1 MRNSKNNSKPLNA
14 EARPDEFTTM
24 CTWYYKL
31 TTRYKKRLA
40 HLNALV
46 ENAPV
51 YKLDEHN
58 WRTNLT
64 EIDAIMK
71 YYYHAQIKKAEL
83 DKIAEDMRA
92 VEQDILYV
100 MKFFGIPAFYPL
112 TCQIPGVLEFE
123 LWADDHGAI
132 YIRKTA
138 DLEPEVLPDNVIV
151 IKTSF
156 WKDEEED

>member
-14 EARPDEFTTM
+14 EVRADAFTTM

-31 TTRYKKRLA
+31 TARFKKRKVRLYTM
-40 HLNALV
+40 V

-51 YKLDEHN
+51 YAGQM
-58 WRTNLT
+58 NLG

-71 YYYHAQIKKAEL
+71 YYYDAQIEKAEL
-83 DKIAEDMRA
+83 DKIEEDMRV

-100 MKFFGIPAFYPL
+100 MKFFGIPALYPL
-112 TCQIPGVLEFE
+112 TGQIPGELEFE
-123 LWADDHGAI
+123 LWATDDGCI
-132 YIRKTA
+132 RIRKTF
-138 DLEPEVLPDNVIV
+138 DLEPEVLPDNVMV

>member
-14 EARPDEFTTM
+14 EARPDEFTSM

-31 TTRYKKRLA
+31 TTRFAKRKVRLDTI
-40 HLNALV
+40 V

-51 YKLDEHN
+51 YAGQM
-58 WRTNLT
+58 NLG

-71 YYYHAQIKKAEL
+71 YYYDAQIKKAEL
-83 DKIAEDMRA
+83 DKIEEDMRL

-100 MKFFGIPAFYPL
+100 MKFFGIPALYPL
-112 TCQIPGVLEFE
+112 TGQIPGVLEFE
-123 LWADDHGAI
+123 LWANHDGSI
-132 YIRKTA
+132 RIRKTL

-156 WKDEEED
+156 WKDEEEED